1 MRNIPTTRA
10 RRLRAVRLS
19 RKARVIWSRAPARE
33 PAGTMAAPAGRMARI
48 PAMRCAPASPSG
60 MTRSM
65 RERRP
70 SMARSSWAVA
80 RSVTRTE
87 SSPRRLSSSP
97 AARNPARVRRRTL
110 PWTSTAKVPPSF
122 TPRRSAVCR
131 RSIPVSGTAMSASRT
146 LPLEKWELKARMGGS
161 AKGSMP
167 MSRRVVPAR
176 PATCTYPSTT
186 GAFRRIPW
194 VTRSVR

>member
-33 PAGTMAAPAGRMARI
+33 PAGTIAVPAGRMVLISLRS
-48 PAMRCAPASPSG
+48 CAPSSPSG

-70 SMARSSWAVA
+70 STASSSWAVA

-87 SSPRRLSSSP
+87 SSPRRLNSSP
-97 AARNPARVRRRTL
+97 AARNPARLRRRTL
-110 PWTSTAKVPPSF
+110 PLTWTAKVPPSL
-122 TPRRSAVCR
+122 TPRRVAVCC
-131 RSIPVSGTAMSASRT
+131 RSMPLFGTAMSASRT
-146 LPLEKWELKARMGGS
+146 LALEKWELKARMGGS

-167 MSRRVVPAR
+167 ISRRVVPAR
-176 PATCTYPSTT
+176 PAT
-186 GAFRRIPW
+186 
-194 VTRSVR
+194 